1 MKKIIIILVI
11 FTFILTGC
19 NNKNSEIFKE
29 AEEKVNNVINSFT
42 NVSEEKI
49 LESINYIE
57 NNIDNVKDT
66 KVYKELAYHVTYLK
80 IVGKNKLNENSELT
94 SLVEKTEKYLMSQ
107 EKELKKDIKEIFE
120 DIKKVKKSEV
130 KKYFNNY
137 HISQT
142 ISNIKEK
149 QSKEVAQDIKDSNMV
164 NEKNINKAIEYI
176 AQYIEYPLTN
186 EETIEKIIYYTLYL
200 ESLGNEMKSNII
212 YTLAENMLNY
222 LTTLDEQDKVKAL
235 NTLNEI
241 LRNKNQ
247 IISDFYSSIINN

>member
-1 MKKIIIILVI
+1 
-11 FTFILTGC
+11 
-19 NNKNSEIFKE
+19 
-29 AEEKVNNVINSFT
+29 
-42 NVSEEKI
+42 
-49 LESINYIE
+49 
-57 NNIDNVKDT
+57 
-66 KVYKELAYHVTYLK
+66 
-80 IVGKNKLNENSELT
+80 
-94 SLVEKTEKYLMSQ
+94 
-107 EKELKKDIKEIFE
+107 
-120 DIKKVKKSEV
+120 
-130 KKYFNNY
+130 
-137 HISQT
+137 
-142 ISNIKEK
+142 
-149 QSKEVAQDIKDSNMV
+149 MV